1 MNPVPAAIKAYARA
15 QVNLLPPEVN
25 EKRARA
31 RIRSIVLL
39 GFAAFVA
46 LIAVGYM
53 GLAFLA
59 SQAQSDLHDAQAET
73 ERINTEIATY
83 SEVDAVKARL
93 LNSQSAAYTAAGVE
107 IFWPYVVGSIQS
119 AVPVESVV
127 DSVTLTLPDL
137 NTSAALPEAAF
148 DVASIGSAHVILRTA
163 QPVEAARVER
173 ALAATD
179 IFTRARVESIQ
190 FKEADDSTGEPAYY
204 ELDAKVTFSYDML
217 TMRFT
222 DYWSGDAEG
231 GKSLEDFYRNYFTQM
246 SGGVIPGWSV
256 PPLPKAERP
265 IPVPNAPDGAPAPAP
280 EPSPSPSAEGEA

>member
-59 SQAQSDLHDAQAET
+59 SQAQSDLQDAQAET

-107 IFWPYVVGSIQS
+107 VFWPYVVGTIQS
-119 AVPVESVV
+119 AMPGETVVDSITFTMPELNTTPALPDSAFGVAGVGEAHVIVRAAQAVDSAGVERSLFSTGLFTRVRVESV
-127 DSVTLTLPDL
+127 
-137 NTSAALPEAAF
+137 
-148 DVASIGSAHVILRTA
+148 
-163 QPVEAARVER
+163 
-173 ALAATD
+173 
-179 IFTRARVESIQ
+179 Q
-190 FKEADDSTGEPAYY
+190 FKDADESTGEPAYY
-204 ELDAKVTFSYDML
+204 ELDAAVTLSYDML

-222 DYWSGDAEG
+222 DYWTGDAEG
-231 GKSLEDFYRNYFTQM
+231 GKSLEDFYRTYFTQM
-246 SGGVIPGWSV
+246 SGGVIPGWSL

-265 IPVPNAPDGAPAPAP
+265 VPVPNSPDGAPAPAP